1 MLLTYPGLHVQKV
14 VFSTARCVE
23 GPSAFQMFIRLTSM
37 DFLLKNVPSPECM
50 CRGRLNCLIDHHS
63 PPILVQ
69 ELLFLFRN
77 SYSRSGTQTTP
88 PGRRTSKFYWWSWS
102 DSDTLSRHITS
113 LDFTS
118 NMLLLRFVVVVVV
131 TSNTRLHHWM
141 FLELDIGIPYY
152 VLVDLTKRTP

>member
-1 MLLTYPGLHVQKV
+1 
-14 VFSTARCVE
+14 
-23 GPSAFQMFIRLTSM
+23 M

-50 CRGRLNCLIDHHS
+50 CRGRLNCLIGHHS

-77 SYSRSGTQTTP
+77 SYSHSGTQTTP

-102 DSDTLSRHITS
+102 DSDALSRHTTS

-131 TSNTRLHHWM
+131 TSNTRLHHWI
-141 FLELDIGIPYY
+141 FLELDIGMPCY
-152 VLVDLTKRTP
+152 VMVDLTKRTP

>member
-1 MLLTYPGLHVQKV
+1 
-14 VFSTARCVE
+14 
-23 GPSAFQMFIRLTSM
+23 MFIRLTSM

-50 CRGRLNCLIDHHS
+50 CRGRLNCLIGHHS

-102 DSDTLSRHITS
+102 DSDALSRHTTS

-152 VLVDLTKRTP
+152 VFGGPHQTYTIVQTAMG